1 MMTAT
6 ITNITRAV
14 AVTPSDATVVACQAV
29 YVGGTGNLAVKHYEG
44 GPTITYTAP
53 ALGVWHAMY
62 CYQIM
67 AATTATAIIAGY

>member
-1 MMTAT
+1 MTADVE
-6 ITNITRAV
+6 NVTRAV
-14 AVTPSDATVVACQAV
+14 AVTPSDATVVACPFV

-53 ALGVWHAMY
+53 ILGTWHRMY

-67 AATTATAIIAGY
+67 AVTTATLIVAGY